1 MLWSPILLGAKR
13 AWNALASG
21 LGGPWGAGRDLPA
34 AAPGGDSGLALK
46 TPNHK
51 IAIDEKTARLL
62 SLRSTLAPGQEFI
75 VSNEKM
81 PVFVIQ
87 YLTPEKKFQQISSLQ
102 AREVKVQAAD
112 KKITAEFTGLGGLD
126 LAATVTIRTEGNDP
140 ATYWSISIRNRARLA
155 ITEVQFPFVTT
166 PYNLGGKPGSEALLS
181 R

>member
-1 MLWSPILLGAKR
+1 MTRRTMLWSPILLGAKR

-21 LGGPWGAGRDLPA
+21 LGVPWGAGRDLPA
-34 AAPGGDSGLALK
+34 AAPGGDSGLALE

-87 YLTPEKKFQQISSLQ
+87 YLTAGKEVPADFLAPGARSQSSGSGQ
-102 AREVKVQAAD
+102 KD
-112 KKITAEFTGLGGLD
+112 HGGIHGTRWTRPRGHGD
-126 LAATVTIRTEGNDP
+126 DP
-140 ATYWSISIRNRARLA
+140 D
-155 ITEVQFPFVTT
+155 
-166 PYNLGGKPGSEALLS
+166 
-181 R
+181 